1 MKKIYYYDNQEKQRK
16 ELPLIPEEYLKEVLN
31 VLYWDCETLTIDDKL
46 KDLNS
51 SWYIYRFN
59 KKHHMLGYLVFEKYK
74 IYFPNTMEDLL
85 DLTEILNKHCI
96 LIDFYTMKE
105 NIDKIEKDKLPLD
118 YSLSYKLGKI
128 ESTLQNNYH
137 LKNTDK
143 DYNEFF
149 TYIEADTR
157 SKLIKDNQ
165 GFGLP
170 AIKELFKIYDKEWL
184 KDLFENYVFL
194 FYRHIPEA
202 YYFIQNVEKFYSEK
216 LLETLEEGKNKVL
229 KDNLYNFIAKT
240 NYPENADSEGKFTS
254 ITGTYDNLKDYDNFY
269 KVIKNRKLRTEVKKW
284 LQDNREIIKPFLTE
298 NS

>member
-1 MKKIYYYDNQEKQRK
+1 MKKIYYYDNQEEQRK

-31 VLYWDCETLTIDDKL
+31 VLKWDCETLTIDDKL
-46 KDLNS
+46 EDLNS

-59 KKHHMLGYLVFEKYK
+59 ERHHMLGYLVFEKYK
-74 IYFPNTMEDLL
+74 IYFPSTMEDIL
-85 DLTEILNKHCI
+85 DLIEILNKQCI

-105 NIDKIEKDKLPLD
+105 NIDKIEKDELSFN
-118 YSLSYKLGKI
+118 YNLSYKLGKI
-128 ESTLQNNYH
+128 KNTLQNNYQ
-137 LKNTDK
+137 LKNSDK
-143 DYNEFF
+143 EYNEFF
-149 TYIEADTR
+149 TYIEAGTR
-157 SKLIKDNQ
+157 SKLVKDNQ

-202 YYFIQNVEKFYSEK
+202 YYFIQKVGKFYSEK
-216 LLETLEEGKNKVL
+216 LLETLEEGKKEVL

-269 KVIKNRKLRTEVKKW
+269 KVIKNHKLRIEVKKW
-284 LQDNREIIKPFLTE
+284 LQNNREIIKPFLTE
-298 NS
+298 K